1 MAQSIADKLPELPEN
16 ERYSATVLNSTTGD
30 LGIRHIQV
38 KPYKELG
45 TAIINEKWTPNK
57 IAKTINQQNNTGGQL
72 F

>member
-1 MAQSIADKLPELPEN
+1 MAQSIADKLPELPDN

-45 TAIINEKWTPNK
+45 AAIINEKWTPNK
-57 IAKTINQQNNTGGQL
+57 IAKSINQQMHEGDQL